1 MYQSACSNNSQNCD
15 SLELQA
21 RPSRCLFLVEG
32 SRHIHGKPPQGWTS
46 NKIICQFNPSLNMSV
61 VCLYDNCG
69 SLQPDIS
76 APGVNILAAWIPDK
90 LVGEKLSYYS
100 LLSGTSM
107 AAPHVSG
114 TAAFLKSVHPTWSA
128 AVMRSATTGKTLA
141 KVLFSILPTLTT
153 LISI

>member
-1 MYQSACSNNSQNCD
+1 
-15 SLELQA
+15 
-21 RPSRCLFLVEG
+21 
-32 SRHIHGKPPQGWTS
+32 
-46 NKIICQFNPSLNMSV
+46 MSV

-114 TAAFLKSVHPTWSA
+114 TGALLKSVHPTWSA
-128 AVMRSATTGKTLA
+128 AVIRSALITTGKTLA
-141 KVLFSILPTLTT
+141 KVFFSILPTLTT